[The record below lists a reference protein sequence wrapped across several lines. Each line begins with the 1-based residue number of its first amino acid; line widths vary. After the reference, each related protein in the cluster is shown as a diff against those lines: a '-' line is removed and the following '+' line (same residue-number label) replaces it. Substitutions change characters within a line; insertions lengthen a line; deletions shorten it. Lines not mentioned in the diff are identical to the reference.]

1 MKLIEINYDIL
12 IITLTNKEHQ
22 LNINYKLIA
31 IEKAKPGVVFND
43 RSVESHMANKGKKQ
57 LADANRGI
65 NQTYYECGKN
75 HSNRTAILFLCS
87 GEGTRAVIASDK
99 RKAITEA
106 TVHHRTPLELLF
118 ESTPPDIGKIIV
130 SIQKNDTLITNY
142 LGKNNYFDRQQTPNN
157 MSVITIDQPEVK
169 TNRETNYPGGAGLI
183 IEELLKDTWSR
194 LLQDSCIDQ
203 LIIMD
208 GEKLGYNTDELYQ
221 FIGFHVHHKNQLSV
235 ATYAPLPDPDKKFAH
250 IDTINN
256 QAYAGKKTPE
266 SLEKRSENHHLSGGV
281 YLLDLSQRKNLKQL
295 DATSEKKGKGD
306 ETFTYKETPPI
317 SLIEAANGQIG
328 YYQHTRGELGRGIK
342 DRKAFTANI
351 REDSKKA
358 SLFLQDKGW
367 IILPDMGIELAN
379 VQLNAVQPD
388 NRVNLNS
395 TLFLAG
401 DLVIGENNEYYEGNI
416 ITAAKKEIT
425 IGRDNVF
432 KKINLAGSIKLG
444 DKNEIAGSTFLADV
458 PAKYLDFIPLSKTTV
473 LKNLTDLEKK
483 LCNSQYKT
491 TEKTIQIGNN
501 CELNDCTLIGSFI
514 IGDDVVLDSSLL
526 VNYSEKPMIIPS
538 KSVIKGTYIENKQ
551 IWDIDDTTDKPI
563 KIKNSVIAGK
573 ANSNNFIKAGSE
585 FAGEDTEI
593 ENFSLAFCNFAH
605 YYLPEKLIPP
615 DERQPKKLQI
625 IVETLLN
632 KKIKLWKN
640 SENNRPGLFVIREN
654 EKDYNQLV
662 DHLYSHAAHLLDCV
676 DLNGEETEEL
686 RHYLHSFINIRINE
700 PDLGVFVIDLLT
712 MQEAKKILNELMVRF
727 YQKKMN
733 TTADPYHHEV
743 GNINYL
749 FSQLIDTA
757 KLSPNSSIREL
768 KDWLLLAIMCNVC
781 DVATEKARFITK
793 YIHDFDSPK
802 YNEIY
807 GEILYNLFVKGYIHK
822 DLMPSEIYKTL
833 EKGNYINKIDETYFQ
848 FITDVQSEKSKELTT
863 FLQSQDYVRD
873 IYLFCQHTVE
883 TYQQDTQTN
892 LKLLDNLLL
901 DLQDKPKLFFMLSNL
916 GGGLIEIEFIN
927 QVYKSLKQEGK
938 PIPEFHIVVSASTV
952 ENDLD
957 NMRLND
963 ILNKYFNTDLLNHI
977 TIRKDHH
984 SSILGKDLSQFDES
998 LINDLKTGPVISFGM
1013 GNFICMQKAEFEAW
1027 HLFLS
1032 KGFIGPRIRAC
1043 IEEYGNE
1050 ETNKPIITK
1059 WAAGRDIRPIYQDKY
1074 CQKNKNE

>member
-1 MKLIEINYDIL
+1 M
-12 IITLTNKEHQ
+12 
-22 LNINYKLIA
+22 NINYKLIA
-31 IEKAKPGVVFND
+31 SEQTKPGVVFND

-538 KSVIKGTYIENKQ
+538 KSVIKGTNIENKQ
-551 IWDIDDTTDKPI
+551 IWDINNTTDKPI
-563 KIKNSVIAGK
+563 KIKNSVIADT
-573 ANSNNFIKAGSE
+573 ANSNNSIKAGSE
-585 FAGEDTEI
+585 CAGEDTEI
-593 ENFSLAFCNFAH
+593 ENFSLTFCNFAH

-640 SENNRPGLFVIREN
+640 SENNRPGLFIIREN
-654 EKDYNQLV
+654 EKDYKQLV
-662 DHLYSHAAHLLDCV
+662 DHLYSHAADLLDCV
-676 DLNGEETEEL
+676 ALNGEETEEL

-700 PDLGVFVIDLLT
+700 PNLGVLVIDLLT
-712 MQEAKKILNELMVRF
+712 MQEAKNVLNELVLRF
-727 YQKKMN
+727 YQKKM
-733 TTADPYHHEV
+733 TTIANPYQHAAKIIAEQEV
-743 GNINYL
+743 KRKKIPAVEITKKIKRVPLEEKEELVKANATPQSPTNSPKVTSPTITKPPPNQPQKIVGMLGLSLTDIIQKITFPGNYVTDLDLSDEGLGDTEIQALAEALKHRNCR
-749 FSQLIDTA
+749 LIDLILSKNKITNFGVKFLAEAIKHPNCRLTDLSLNNNEDIGDAGLQALVKA
-757 KLSPNSSIREL
+757 KRHRTGFL
-768 KDWLLLAIMCNVC
+768 W
-781 DVATEKARFITK
+781 
-793 YIHDFDSPK
+793 
-802 YNEIY
+802 
-807 GEILYNLFVKGYIHK
+807 HK
-822 DLMPSEIYKTL
+822 KVTL
-833 EKGNYINKIDETYFQ
+833 ERLG
-848 FITDVQSEKSKELTT
+848 
-863 FLQSQDYVRD
+863 
-873 IYLFCQHTVE
+873 
-883 TYQQDTQTN
+883 
-892 LKLLDNLLL
+892 LDNH
-901 DLQDKPKLFFMLSNL
+901 LQWS
-916 GGGLIEIEFIN
+916 II
-927 QVYKSLKQEGK
+927 
-938 PIPEFHIVVSASTV
+938 
-952 ENDLD
+952 
-957 NMRLND
+957 
-963 ILNKYFNTDLLNHI
+963 KY
-977 TIRKDHH
+977 
-984 SSILGKDLSQFDES
+984 
-998 LINDLKTGPVISFGM
+998 
-1013 GNFICMQKAEFEAW
+1013 
-1027 HLFLS
+1027 
-1032 KGFIGPRIRAC
+1032 
-1043 IEEYGNE
+1043 Y
-1050 ETNKPIITK
+1050 
-1059 WAAGRDIRPIYQDKY
+1059 
-1074 CQKNKNE
+1074 